1 MSCEY
6 REQYLENL
14 ANAVY
19 HIVDNLSDD
28 ALHRMLEEFLIESA
42 IDDQAFSWQLMHTPD
57 VFMRQAET
65 KAGYYHKG

>member
-1 MSCEY
+1 MSNEY

-14 ANAVY
+14 ADAVY

-28 ALHRMLEEFLIESA
+28 ALHRLLEEHLIESA
-42 IDDQAFSWQLMHTPD
+42 INDESFAWELMHTPS

-65 KAGYYHKG
+65 KAGHYHKG

>member
-14 ANAVY
+14 ADAVY

-28 ALHRMLEEFLIESA
+28 ALHRMLEEFMIESA
-42 IDDQAFSWQLMHTPD
+42 IDDESFAWELMNTPD